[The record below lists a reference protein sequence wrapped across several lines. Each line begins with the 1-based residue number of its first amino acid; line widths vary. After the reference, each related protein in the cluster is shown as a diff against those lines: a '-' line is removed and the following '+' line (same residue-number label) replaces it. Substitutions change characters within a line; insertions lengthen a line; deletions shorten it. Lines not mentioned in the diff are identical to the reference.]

1 MRGIHLAGVHGEC
14 GPEQAGG
21 FAVRDDEREREHHSG
36 RRERRAR
43 RRRDDAE
50 REARERQELEEE
62 LLLSPEERALRRAHR
77 AAEEKTRLAAELA
90 PPGVAALVLAALG
103 MWPVALIVLLVWGRR
118 PLRRAWRVF
127 VEPKLRERFVEQEVR
142 REVAATL
149 SHERQALETEHAR
162 SMQRLSASIAHEIRN
177 PITAAKSLVQQMEED
192 PTSRE
197 NVEYARVALEELE
210 RVERSVSHL
219 LRFARDEEMSI
230 AEIRLAD
237 VVDSA
242 LDTFRDRIERK
253 GVTLARRHDGPGEM
267 EGDPEQLRRVAINLV
282 ANALDSLEAAGV
294 AKPRLDVSTGES
306 LAGTEVWLRV
316 RDNGPGI
323 EPEVRERLFS
333 PFHSSKP
340 GGNGLGLAIC
350 RKLVDAHGGSIE
362 VESAPGAGAEFV
374 VVLPRRRRPREATP

>member
-1 MRGIHLAGVHGEC
+1 MRSHAAGVRGEC

-21 FAVRDDEREREHHSG
+21 WAVRDDGREREHHSG

-43 RRRDDAE
+43 RRRADAA
-50 REARERQELEEE
+50 RETRERQELEEE
-62 LLLSPEERALRRAHR
+62 LLLSPEERTLRRAHR
-77 AAEEKTRLAAELA
+77 AAEEKTRLASELA
-90 PPGVAALVLAALG
+90 GPALVALVLAMVGL
-103 MWPVALIVLLVWGRR
+103 WPVALIVLLIWGRR
-118 PLRRAWRVF
+118 RFGRAWRAF
-127 VEPKLRERFVEQEVR
+127 LEPTIRERFVEREVR
-142 REVAATL
+142 REVDATL

-242 LDTFRDRIERK
+242 LDTFRDRVARK
-253 GVTLARRHDGPGEM
+253 GVTLSGKHDGPGAM
-267 EGDPEQLRRVAINLV
+267 QGDPEQLRRVAINLV

-294 AKPRLDVSTGES
+294 AQPRVDVSTGES

-323 EPEVRERLFS
+323 EPEVRERLFR
-333 PFHSSKP
+333 PFQSSKP
-340 GGNGLGLAIC
+340 DGNGLGLAIC
-350 RKLVDAHGGSIE
+350 RKLVEAHGGSIE
-362 VESAPGAGAEFV
+362 VQSAPGAGAEFV
-374 VVLPRRRRPREATP
+374 VVLPRRRRSREATS